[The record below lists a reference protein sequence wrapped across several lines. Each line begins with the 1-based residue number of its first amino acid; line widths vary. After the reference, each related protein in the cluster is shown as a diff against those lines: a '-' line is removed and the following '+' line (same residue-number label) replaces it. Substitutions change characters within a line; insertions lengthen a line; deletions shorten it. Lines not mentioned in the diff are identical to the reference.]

1 MFSSLRDCIRTIE
14 ERHARRRGGGVN
26 EPGADVLATGWA
38 AVDATLGGG
47 LACGGLHEWLGIEE
61 PQREGARE
69 NREAGGGRWREND
82 EWRIRNGEWGMANGA
97 PRGSL
102 GLRKGGIWR
111 PPLAPL
117 VHLAWRVIETSP
129 VARWVVWIGSRC
141 FPYPA
146 AMLRGAGEDRVLLI
160 DRSLFVAPRDAAA
173 RLWAMDLAL
182 RCTAVGA
189 VIADGE
195 GFDMAATRRL
205 QLAAKNHGTLALLV
219 RPPWERSG
227 LSAAQTRWLVRGV
240 AEGDRAAGEPANPR
254 WRIELLRCKG
264 VHAVQAPRVWNVEW
278 DRAAC
283 TLHLSAALADSA
295 GAAPAAHDGRRI
307 ERHRCR
313 A

>member
-1 MFSSLRDCIRTIE
+1 MSSLLHECIRTIE
-14 ERHARRRGGGVN
+14 QRHARRRGNAGRAPAP
-26 EPGADVLATGWA
+26 ELLSAGWP
-38 AVDATLGGG
+38 AVDAALGGG
-47 LACGGLHEWLGIEE
+47 LARGGLHEWLGIEE
-61 PQREGARE
+61 PECESTGTVQHA
-69 NREAGGGRWREND
+69 
-82 EWRIRNGEWGMANGA
+82 NGEGGMARSA
-97 PRGSL
+97 PRGSF

-117 VHLAWRVIETSP
+117 VYLAWRMIETSP

-146 AMLRGAGEDRVLLI
+146 AMLRGVGKERVLLI
-160 DRSLFVAPRDAAA
+160 DRSLFVAPRDAAS
-173 RLWAMDLAL
+173 RLWATDLAL
-182 RCTAVGA
+182 RCPAVGA

-219 RPPWERSG
+219 RPPCERSG
-227 LSAAQTRWLVRGV
+227 LSAAETRWLVRGMS
-240 AEGDRAAGEPANPR
+240 ADDRAAGEPANPR
-254 WRIELLRCKG
+254 WGIELLRCKG

-283 TLHLSAALADSA
+283 TLHLSAPLADSA
-295 GAAPAAHDGRRI
+295 GAAPAAHDGGRV